1 MRDARAL
8 ALLGAVLFA
17 LTTTGW
23 AQSATTSLR
32 GTVTDKSGA
41 AVTNAKVTLENT
53 ERAIERITT
62 TGSSGGYEFLQLPPG
77 TYHLQVEMAGFR
89 KYEQSNIQ
97 LLVNTP
103 ATNNVSLAVGATT
116 ETIEVTGEA
125 TLVNTTDASLG
136 NAFGEQQVKSLP
148 LEGRNI
154 PDLLTLQAGVTYTG
168 NRSDVNKDVD
178 TRSGAVNGAH
188 SDQSNLTLDGVDVN
202 DQVNGY
208 AFSSV
213 LPVTLDSIQEFRVT
227 TTNYNADQ
235 GRSSGAQVSLI
246 TKGGTNNYHG
256 SLYEYHRN
264 TFTSANDWFVKQSQ
278 AASGEPNKAPKL
290 LRNIFGGSVGGP
302 ILKDRLFFFINYEGY
317 RQREEHSTLRIVP
330 SDSMRDGIIMY
341 QCATPSQCP
350 GGTVQGFAGPHS
362 VPAGFEALNAKQ
374 ITGMDPLGI
383 GPNSIV
389 MPYLQG
395 FPHAN
400 DVSAG
405 DGVNYVGFRFK
416 GPSPTNNNWYI
427 ARADYKLNAS
437 GTHTIFWR
445 GALRNDT
452 QSEVPYLP
460 GTIPLR
466 TTTNLSRGFTIGY
479 TAALRPTLLN
489 NFRYGYTRQS
499 MGISGNNDT
508 QPIIY
513 FRGINDDSTANNSSL
528 AIVRS
533 RDYQTPVNNFVD
545 DISWTKGKHSFQF
558 GTNVRFIRNP
568 RSSFINSF
576 PDGVTNASALDAAA
590 LANSGT
596 YLDPAINGFPAVDEG
611 FDNSYD
617 YPLMTMMG
625 IVSELDASYNYT
637 KTGAVLPEGA
647 PVKRRWGADEYEF
660 YAQDSFRMKP
670 NLTITYGLRYSL
682 FSPPWETS
690 GTQVAPT
697 LGLGDW
703 FKLRGSNMFKGIG
716 SEADPTISFDLAGPG
731 NNRPG
736 YYSWD
741 TKNFAPRLA
750 FAYSPRPS
758 GGWLKSIFGDG
769 DKTVIRGGFGI
780 VYDRIGAGLL
790 NTFDQRGSFGLS
802 TQLSNDIV
810 PSVATGP
817 RLTGLNTIPTTD
829 QLGRQVFPAAA
840 PGGFP
845 YTPPP
850 GGTGLAI
857 YWGLDNSIK
866 TPYTYTLDFS
876 IGRELPK
883 NMSFEISY
891 VGHLSHRLL
900 AQEDLAMPLNLVDP
914 KTGVSYFQAVQA
926 LAKLYTSPN
935 APGSSQVTP
944 SMVGPTAAYW
954 ANIIQP
960 LKPGDQYGQSC
971 GSGGSSTALQAAY
984 ELFSCYST
992 SGGET
997 TALGVLDFY
1006 GSDFSGVGGFAG
1018 VDAAGDPTGNY
1029 YPTIDGPNTFF
1040 NSQFHS
1046 LYAWRSIGNSNYHAM
1061 QVNFRKRMSQGLQF
1075 DFNYTYSKSIDLAS
1089 DAERVDAW
1097 SALSGNIINSWFP
1110 NQLRAVSDFD
1120 TTHQF
1125 NLNWVAELPF
1135 GRGRLLGH
1143 NSHGAVEALIGGW
1156 QLSGL
1161 ARWTSGF
1168 PVSISNGA
1176 IWPTNWQLGGEAIQT
1191 RPVQTGVFRN
1201 PDGTVNI
1208 FKDSQGPTG
1217 IEAFRHDIPGESGM
1231 RNTLRGPGYA
1241 GLDAG
1246 LSKRWIMP
1254 YAESHS
1260 LEFRWE
1266 VFNVLNLTRF
1276 DVQTLVTGIDAGPS
1290 FGNFQGLLT
1299 NPRVMQFALRYE
1311 F

>member
-1 MRDARAL
+1 
-8 ALLGAVLFA
+8 
-17 LTTTGW
+17 
-23 AQSATTSLR
+23 
-32 GTVTDKSGA
+32 
-41 AVTNAKVTLENT
+41 
-53 ERAIERITT
+53 
-62 TGSSGGYEFLQLPPG
+62 
-77 TYHLQVEMAGFR
+77 
-89 KYEQSNIQ
+89 
-97 LLVNTP
+97 
-103 ATNNVSLAVGATT
+103 
-116 ETIEVTGEA
+116 
-125 TLVNTTDASLG
+125 
-136 NAFGEQQVKSLP
+136 
-148 LEGRNI
+148 
-154 PDLLTLQAGVTYTG
+154 
-168 NRSDVNKDVD
+168 
-178 TRSGAVNGAH
+178 
-188 SDQSNLTLDGVDVN
+188 
-202 DQVNGY
+202 
-208 AFSSV
+208 
-213 LPVTLDSIQEFRVT
+213 
-227 TTNYNADQ
+227 
-235 GRSSGAQVSLI
+235 
-246 TKGGTNNYHG
+246 
-256 SLYEYHRN
+256 
-264 TFTSANDWFVKQSQ
+264 
-278 AASGEPNKAPKL
+278 
-290 LRNIFGGSVGGP
+290 
-302 ILKDRLFFFINYEGY
+302 
-317 RQREEHSTLRIVP
+317 
-330 SDSMRDGIIMY
+330 MRDGIIMY
-341 QCATPSQCP
+341 QCADPSLCP
-350 GGTVQGFAGPHS
+350 GGSARGFSATHP
-362 VPAGFEALNAKQ
+362 VPSGFYALNAQQ
-374 ITGMDPLGI
+374 IAGMDPLSI
-383 GPNSIV
+383 GPNSVV
-389 MPYLQG
+389 MEYLQG

-427 ARADYKLNAS
+427 ARADYNLNES

-445 GALRNDT
+445 AALRNDT
-452 QSEVPYLP
+452 QSDVPYLP

-466 TTTNLSRGFTIGY
+466 TTTDLSRGFTIGY
-479 TAALRPTLLN
+479 TAAIRSNLLN

-499 MGISGNNDT
+499 IGISGNNDT
-508 QPIIY
+508 QPFIY
-513 FRGINDDSTANNSSL
+513 FRGLNDDSTPNKSSL

-533 RDYQTPVNNFVD
+533 RNYQTPVNNFVD
-545 DISWTKGKHSFQF
+545 DVSWTKGKHTLQF

-568 RSSFINSF
+568 RSSYINSF
-576 PDGVTNASALDAAA
+576 PDGVTNASALDNAG
-590 LANSGT
+590 LANTGGF
-596 YLDPAINGFPAVDEG
+596 LDPAVSKYPGVDEG
-611 FDNSYD
+611 FNNSYD

-660 YAQDSFRMKP
+660 YAQDSFRLKP
-670 NLTITYGLRYSL
+670 NLTLTYGLRYSL

-697 LGLGDW
+697 MGLGDW

-731 NNRPG
+731 NNRAG
-736 YYSWD
+736 YYNWD
-741 TKNFAPRLA
+741 THNFAPRLA

-758 GGWLKSIFGDG
+758 GGWLQRLFGEG
-769 DKTVIRGGFGI
+769 DKTVIRGGFGM

-802 TQLSNDIV
+802 TQLSNDVV

-817 RLTGLNTIPTTD
+817 RLTGLNTIPT
-829 QLGRQVFPAAA
+829 QNFPPPP
-840 PGGFP
+840 PGGLP

-866 TPYTYTLDFS
+866 TPYTYTIDFS
-876 IGRELPK
+876 VGRELPK

-891 VGHLSHRLL
+891 VGHMSHRLL
-900 AQEDLAMPLNLVDP
+900 AQEDLAMPLNLVDT

-935 APGSSQVTP
+935 APASSQVTP
-944 SMVGPTAAYW
+944 AMVGPTAAYW
-954 ANIIQP
+954 SDIITP

-971 GSGGSSTALQAAY
+971 GPGSTTSALQAAY

-1006 GSDFSGVGGFAG
+1006 GSDFSGNGGIAG
-1018 VDAAGDPTGNY
+1018 VDASGNLTGNY

-1046 LYAWRSIGNSNYHAM
+1046 LYGWRSIGNANYNAM
-1061 QVNFRKRMSQGLQF
+1061 QVNFRKRMSQGVQF
-1075 DFNYTYSKSIDLAS
+1075 DLNYTYSKSIDLAS

-1097 SALSGNIINSWFP
+1097 GALSGNIINSWFP

-1120 TTHQF
+1120 TMHQL
-1125 NLNWVAELPF
+1125 NLNWLAQLPF
-1135 GRGRLLGH
+1135 GQGRLVGH
-1143 NSHGAVEALIGGW
+1143 NTHGVLNAFIGGW
-1156 QLSGL
+1156 DFSGL

-1191 RPVQTGVFRN
+1191 GPVQTGVYRN

-1208 FKDSQGPTG
+1208 FKDPQGPTG
-1217 IEAFRHDIPGESGM
+1217 IGAFRHDIPGESGM

-1241 GLDAG
+1241 GLDVR

-1254 YAESHS
+1254 YSEGHS
-1260 LEFRWE
+1260 LEFQWQ
-1266 VFNVLNLTRF
+1266 VFNVMNLTRF

-1299 NPRVMQFALRYE
+1299 NPRVMEFGLRYE